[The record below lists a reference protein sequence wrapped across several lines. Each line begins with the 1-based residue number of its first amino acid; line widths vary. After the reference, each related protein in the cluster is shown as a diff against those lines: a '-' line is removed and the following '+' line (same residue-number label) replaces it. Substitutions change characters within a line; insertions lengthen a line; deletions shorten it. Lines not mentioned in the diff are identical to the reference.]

1 MRNKS
6 GTVFACLLALI
17 PACLCLSPDLRGQ
30 ASKREYRSWPSYGG
44 GLDDIRYSSL
54 KQINKKNVKD
64 LQVAWTFDTG
74 DAFPGS
80 EFQCNPLVLDGVL
93 YATTPKVNV
102 VALNAATGKLLW
114 RFDPSGGQKVLFK
127 MRNRGVSYWS
137 DGQESRIY
145 VAFRQYLYSL
155 DARTGKPD
163 PRFGGNG
170 RVDLRDH
177 LREPKQMI
185 GLSTPGIVFRD
196 LLIIGSLTA
205 ETLPGPPGDIRAYD
219 VRTGKLR
226 WSFHTIPHPGEFGYA
241 TWPKDAWTYSAAAN
255 NWTGMAVDAE
265 RGLVFAP
272 TGSAA
277 FDFYGANRAGDDLFA
292 DSLIAL
298 NAGTGERIWHFQ
310 GVHHDI
316 WDRDFPSPPSLVT
329 VRRNGRKIDAV
340 AQTTKQGF
348 VYIFDRQAGKSLFP
362 IEERSV
368 PASDLD
374 GEIASKT
381 QPFPSKPE
389 PFARQ
394 LLTADMLTQRTPE
407 ARQKVLA
414 EFEKIRSAGQF
425 VPGSKEGVI
434 IFPGFDGGAEWG
446 GSAFDPETGLLY
458 VNANEMAWILRM
470 IEQKPPSAEMS
481 GQSLYLAN
489 CAACH
494 KADMSGGPP
503 EFPSLKG
510 LNDKYSDQDVG
521 MLLYTGSGRMPSFA
535 FLGSAAIQAIIGYVM
550 SGEDT
555 SVHSNQSASF
565 FMKYLN
571 NGYTRFLDPD
581 GYPAIQPPW
590 GTLNAISLSTGKI
603 AWKIPLGQYP
613 ALAAQGLANTGT
625 ENYGGPVVTA
635 GGLVFIGATSYDKK
649 FRAFDKRNGKLL
661 WETTLPFA
669 GNATPSV
676 YEVAGRE
683 FVVIAAGGGKS
694 TDPSGGTI
702 VAFALPEQNHN

>member
-1 MRNKS
+1 MRDKS
-6 GTVFACLLALI
+6 RTALACLSLL
-17 PACLCLSPDLRGQ
+17 PAFLYFSPDLRAQ
-30 ASKREYRSWPSYGG
+30 TSKGEYRSWPSYGG
-44 GLDDIRYSSL
+44 GLDNIRYSSL
-54 KQINKKNVKD
+54 KQINKKNVQG

-74 DAFPGS
+74 DAFRDS
-80 EFQCNPLVLDGVL
+80 EFQCNPLMIDGVL

-102 VALNAATGKLLW
+102 VALDAATGKLIW
-114 RFDPSGGQKVLFK
+114 RFDPSSGQKVLFK
-127 MRNRGVSYWS
+127 MRNRGLSYWS
-137 DGQESRIY
+137 DGKQARIY

-155 DARTGKPD
+155 DARTGRPD
-163 PRFGGNG
+163 PGFGENG
-170 RVDLRDH
+170 RIDLRDH

-185 GLSTPGIVFRD
+185 GLSTPGIVYKD
-196 LLIIGSLTA
+196 LLIIGGLMG

-219 VRTGKLR
+219 TRTGKLQ
-226 WSFHTIPHPGEFGYA
+226 WSFHTIPHPGEFGYE

-255 NWTGMAVDAE
+255 NWAGMAVDAK

-277 FDFYGANRAGDDLFA
+277 FDFYGANRVGDDLFA
-292 DSLIAL
+292 NSLIAL
-298 NAGTGERIWHFQ
+298 TADTGERIWHFQ
-310 GVHHDI
+310 DVHHDI

-329 VRRNGRKIDAV
+329 VRRDGRKTDAV

-348 VYIFDRQAGKSLFP
+348 VYVFDRETGKSLFP
-362 IEERSV
+362 IEERPV

-374 GEIASKT
+374 AEITSKT
-381 QPFPSKPE
+381 QPFPLEPA

-394 LLTADMLTQRTPE
+394 LLTADMLTQRTP
-407 ARQKVLA
+407 AANQAVLA
-414 EFEKIRSAGQF
+414 QFRGLRSAGQF
-425 VPGSKEGVI
+425 VPGSKEGTI

-470 IEQKPPSAEMS
+470 IEQKPPTANMS
-481 GQSLYLAN
+481 GKDLYLAN

-510 LNDKYSDQDVG
+510 VNDKYSDQDVG
-521 MLLYTGSGRMPSFA
+521 TLLYTGTGRMPSFA
-535 FLGSAAIQAIIGYVM
+535 HLGSDAIQAIITYVM
-550 SGEDT
+550 TGEDT
-555 SVHSNQSASF
+555 GVHSNQSASF

-590 GTLNAISLSTGKI
+590 GTLNAINLSTGKI
-603 AWKIPLGQYP
+603 AWKIPLGEYP
-613 ALAAQGLANTGT
+613 ALAAQGLTNTGT

-649 FRAFDKRNGKLL
+649 FRAFDKANGKLL
-661 WETTLPFA
+661 WQTTLPFA

-676 YEVAGRE
+676 YEAGGRE

-694 TDPSGGTI
+694 KGPSGGTI
-702 VAFALPEQNHN
+702 VTFALAQQEHRR